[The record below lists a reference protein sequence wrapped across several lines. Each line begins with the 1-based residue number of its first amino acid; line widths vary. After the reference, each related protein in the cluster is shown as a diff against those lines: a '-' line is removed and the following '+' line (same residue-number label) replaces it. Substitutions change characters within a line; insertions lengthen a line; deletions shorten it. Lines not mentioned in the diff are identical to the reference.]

1 MTIAKLATIEPG
13 VPEIFAS
20 IQGEGQSAGRPSVFV
35 RFATCNLHCWWCD
48 TPYTWNW
55 QGGNLPHRDTDNGAA
70 RFDMKQEIVQLDT
83 AYIAEQVCALAP
95 ERVILTGGEPLMQQ
109 AALADLIDHVRAN
122 LPACKFEVETNGT
135 ITPDQDLQ
143 SRIDQFNVSPKLK
156 SSRNEDDRRI
166 VPDALRFY
174 TQTDHAYFKFVI
186 ANKSD
191 LAEVEGLINDYEL
204 PRNRLFLMPEGTS
217 VPALDDK
224 ARWLLDA
231 AVRLGVGFSDRM
243 HIRLFGDTRGT

>member
-1 MTIAKLATIEPG
+1 MVTAKLATISPG
-13 VPEIFAS
+13 EAEIFAS

-55 QGGNLPHRDTDNGAA
+55 QGGNLSHRDTDDGAA
-70 RFDMKQEIVQLDT
+70 RFDPKLEIVQADT
-83 AYIAEQVCALAP
+83 ADIAAQVIALAP

-109 AALADLIDHVRAN
+109 AALKSLIDQVRDA
-122 LPACKFEVETNGT
+122 LPACIFEVETNGT
-135 ITPDQDLQ
+135 ILPDADLQ
-143 SRIDQFNVSPKLK
+143 ERLSQFNVSPKLQ

-166 VPDALRFY
+166 VPDTLQFY
-174 TQTDHAYFKFVI
+174 ANDKRAFFKFVI
-186 ANKSD
+186 ADQTD
-191 LAEVEGLINDYEL
+191 LGEVEDLITNLAL
-204 PRNRLFLMPEGTS
+204 PRHRLFLMPEGTS

-224 ARWLLDA
+224 AGWLLDA
-231 AVRLGVGFSDRM
+231 AVRLGVGFSDRL